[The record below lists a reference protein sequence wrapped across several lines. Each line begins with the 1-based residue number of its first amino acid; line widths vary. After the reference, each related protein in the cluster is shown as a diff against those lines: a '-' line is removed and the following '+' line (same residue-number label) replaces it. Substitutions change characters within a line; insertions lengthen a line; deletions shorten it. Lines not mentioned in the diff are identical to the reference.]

1 MAAGKHFA
9 GSRPTLSDEEVDA
22 VVRSAMER
30 ARRAAE
36 EPLYTLSSYEPVKV
50 SVRVPCVTDAQVDL
64 ALSSMAQQ
72 AGADESR
79 LSDADWV
86 RQAFGARSLD
96 ELRAGVRNDLLASNM
111 HDVDRRKGALCLA
124 ELASRLQEEVP
135 EQVVDEMRQGMRAGL
150 EQDLAQSGLTVKVF
164 CEQTGTP
171 REDLEQSLASQA
183 REAATQGAAL
193 DAYARERGLSASEGE
208 WPRLLGIPPV
218 QLAEVARQAR
228 ANGNYEALARTALRN
243 KTADIV
249 VTECDC
255 TYSYETPQEAEDR
268 LQKMLRDGNGTVT
281 PGPMGTSGLDAS
293 LPLV

>member
-9 GSRPTLSDEEVDA
+9 GSRPTLSEEEVDA

-30 ARRAAE
+30 ARRAVE

-50 SVRVPCVTDAQVDL
+50 KVRVPCVTDAQVDL

-79 LSDADWV
+79 LSDTDWV
-86 RQAFGARSLD
+86 RQAFGVRGLD
-96 ELRAGVRNDLLASNM
+96 ELRADVRNDILASNM
-111 HDVDRRKGALCLA
+111 RDADRQKGALCLA
-124 ELASRLQEEVP
+124 ELASRLQQEVP

-150 EQDLAQSGLTVKVF
+150 EQDLAQSGLTVKGF
-164 CEQTGTP
+164 CEQTGTS
-171 REDLEQSLASQA
+171 REDLERSLASQA

-208 WPRLLGIPPV
+208 WPRLLGVPPA
-218 QLAEVARQAR
+218 QLAEVARRAR
-228 ANGNYEALARTALRN
+228 ADGSYDALARTALRN
-243 KTADIV
+243 KAADIV

-255 TYSYETPQEAEDR
+255 TYSYETPQEAEGR
-268 LQKMLRDGNGTVT
+268 LQEMLRNGQGTVT